1 MLVNSR
7 WPSYSLFI
15 MFQISERILLTLWIG
30 GMWTVGYIVAPTL
43 FAMVA
48 DRDLAGNVA
57 GQLFS
62 IMSYIGLLAV
72 GILLSG
78 QFYRARAAWRQNW
91 RFWVLLV
98 MLLIIVIGEFYLQP
112 LMAELKQAG
121 LPEGSDT
128 ARQFGQLHGVAS
140 ALFVINSLLGLG
152 LVVFGLQSSTTSAE

>member
-1 MLVNSR
+1 
-7 WPSYSLFI
+7 

-43 FAMVA
+43 FAMLA
-48 DRDLAGNVA
+48 DRALAGNVA

-62 IMSYIGLLAV
+62 IMSYIGLLAA

-78 QFYRARAAWRQNW
+78 QFYRARAAWRRNW

-112 LMAELKQAG
+112 LMTELKQAG

>member
-1 MLVNSR
+1 
-7 WPSYSLFI
+7 

-43 FAMVA
+43 FAMLA
-48 DRDLAGNVA
+48 DRALAGNVA

-62 IMSYIGLLAV
+62 IMSYIGLLAA
-72 GILLSG
+72 GILLIG
-78 QFYRARAAWRQNW
+78 QCYRARAAWRRNW
-91 RFWVLLV
+91 RFWVLLM

-128 ARQFGQLHGVAS
+128 ARQFCQLHGVAS